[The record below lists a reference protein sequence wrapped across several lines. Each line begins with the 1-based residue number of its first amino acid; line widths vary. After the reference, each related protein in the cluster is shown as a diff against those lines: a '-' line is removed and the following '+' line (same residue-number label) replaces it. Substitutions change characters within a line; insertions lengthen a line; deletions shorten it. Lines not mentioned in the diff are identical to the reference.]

1 MKKDLV
7 KQDLNFMEVP
17 MWFQDERLAESR
29 TEGFVWKDNDGFTYR
44 AGYKPPVKTDI
55 IFLVYLL
62 SQSQKQ
68 DWSTD
73 LTLSRYQII
82 KDCNLM
88 KSKFWYDRLEES
100 LKRWKMIGLEFEGC
114 FYDGKDYLSMN
125 FGIIDSWILDKE
137 SSMLHIRLAP
147 LYLTKIRESKFFRYL
162 NFDEIKALH
171 SPLATRVYELV
182 VKMFQGRSFWE
193 TDCVKFAEKIPLNR
207 KYPADIIPKI
217 KTAVNRI
224 NEKTS
229 LKLKLHIRPDG
240 RGKAFIGF
248 EKLPAN
254 APIEIQPPVTAGLPE
269 NDEFKRLVLLIP
281 PPENTKKTLLEAV
294 ARAFKKQGFQYAARN
309 IRYTTQQAKKNY
321 RAYLDRALKEDLG
334 RGWAEDQ
341 EAKEKMEE
349 IRAAE
354 RKAADLKRQQE
365 IETLHRESE
374 IIQAVLTKFGTLS
387 PEEQDRIRNA
397 ALEALKEPLKTHV
410 RERKIGWERTLNYAI
425 KEIMTA
431 KMEMVQE
438 AGKH

>member
-17 MWFQDERLAESR
+17 LWFQDDRLAESR
-29 TEGFVWKDNDGFTYR
+29 TEGFVWRDNDGFTYR
-44 AGYKPPVKTDI
+44 AGYRPPVKTDI

-68 DWSTD
+68 GWITD
-73 LTLSRYQII
+73 LSLSRYQII
-82 KDCNLM
+82 KDCNLI

-114 FYDGKDYLSMN
+114 FYDGKEYISMN
-125 FGIIDSWILDKE
+125 FGIIDSWVLDKA

-147 LYLTKIRESKFFRYL
+147 LYLTKIKESKFFRYL

-171 SPLATRVYELV
+171 SPLATRVYEIV
-182 VKMFQGRSFWE
+182 IKMFQGRSFWE
-193 TDCVKFAEKIPLNR
+193 IDCVKFAEKIPLNR

-229 LKLKLHIRPDG
+229 LRLKLRIRPEG
-240 RGKAFIGF
+240 RGKAFLGF
-248 EKLPAN
+248 EKLPADTSV
-254 APIEIQPPVTAGLPE
+254 EVQPPVAAGLPE
-269 NDEFKRLVLLIP
+269 DDGFKRLVLLIP

-294 ARAFKKQGFQYAARN
+294 ARAYKKHGFEYAARN
-309 IRYTTQQAKKNY
+309 IRYTTKQATRNY

-334 RGWAEDQ
+334 KGWAEDQ
-341 EAKEKMEE
+341 AALEQMEA

-354 RKAADLKRQQE
+354 RKAAELKQQQE
-365 IETLHRESE
+365 MEALRRDEEET
-374 IIQAVLTKFGTLS
+374 QNVLSRFAALS
-387 PEEQDRIRNA
+387 QEEQARIRQA
-397 ALEALKEPLKTHV
+397 ALEAVQEPLKTHI
-410 RERKIGWERTLNYAI
+410 RERRIGWERSLNFAI
-425 KEIMTA
+425 KTYLMTERT
-431 KMEMVQE
+431 KE
-438 AGKH
+438 AGAS